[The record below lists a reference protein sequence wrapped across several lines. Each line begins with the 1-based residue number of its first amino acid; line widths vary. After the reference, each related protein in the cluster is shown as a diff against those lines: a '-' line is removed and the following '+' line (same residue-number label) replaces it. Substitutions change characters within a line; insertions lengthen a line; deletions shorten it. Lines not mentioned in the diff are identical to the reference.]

1 MVREVTKQF
10 YRALIEDEW
19 PSPAA
24 CVDFGIRSDRHLGAL
39 QHAVICDAVTL
50 EQLDAALGNGPA
62 LQAFVSTTNPYRRDV
77 TFRTDW
83 DDMPEEPEEL

>member
-10 YRALIEDEW
+10 YRALMKT
-19 PSPAA
+19 SGRRRRQAS
-24 CVDFGIRSDRHLGAL
+24 IRRQERPTPGAL

>member
-1 MVREVTKQF
+1 
-10 YRALIEDEW
+10 
-19 PSPAA
+19 
-24 CVDFGIRSDRHLGAL
+24 
-39 QHAVICDAVTL
+39 VTL

-62 LQAFVSTTNPYRRDV
+62 LQAFVSTTNPYRNV